1 MAVTIKDVAKKAGVS
16 PSTVSRVLSNHPR
29 ISKETAT
36 KVKNIMTEL
45 GYHSNIMARSLV
57 SNKTYTLGMVLPR
70 PAEELFQN
78 HFFAESIRGITTQ
91 AARNGYDVLMTAG
104 ANDSDEMEAITRLV
118 LGRRVDGII
127 LLQSRKHDP
136 IVAFLKENDFPFVL
150 IGRYEDDP
158 DVLCVDNDNIQAAFD
173 ATSHL
178 IAQGHT
184 RIGFVSGPPSLTV
197 SQDRLEGY
205 RQALANHQLLMKPE
219 WIVEGEFLQESGY
232 RAMSFFMS
240 LPERPTALVVID
252 DVISFGVMRGLT
264 ELGYSVPEDLSI
276 IGFNNISLTELSTP
290 PLSSIDIGIY
300 QLGYMASQCLIKRI
314 QGERQSQARTIVP
327 HRLMIRESSL
337 HYKAKRSGV

>member
-29 ISKETAT
+29 ISKETAL
-36 KVKNIMTEL
+36 KVKGIMNEM
-45 GYHSNIMARSLV
+45 GYHSNMMARSLV
-57 SNKTYTLGMVLPR
+57 SNKTYTLGMILPR

-78 HFFAESIRGITTQ
+78 HFFAENIRGITTQ
-91 AARNGYDVLMTAG
+91 ASRNGYDVLMTTG
-104 ANDSDEMEAITRLV
+104 SSESDEMEAITRLV
-118 LGRRVDGII
+118 KGRRVDGII
-127 LLQSRKHDP
+127 LLQSRKFDP
-136 IVAFLKENDFPFVL
+136 IIAFLQEQKFPFVL

-158 DVLCVDNDNIQAAFD
+158 TVLCVDNDNIQAASD

-184 RIGFVSGPPSLTV
+184 RIGFVSGPPSLSV
-197 SQDRLEGY
+197 SQDRLQGY
-205 RQALANHQLLMKPE
+205 KQALIENQLDMKPE

-252 DVISFGVMRGLT
+252 DVVSFGIMRGLT
-264 ELGYSVPEDLSI
+264 ELGYSVPEDLNI

-300 QLGYMASQCLIKRI
+300 QLGYMASQLLIKRI
-314 QGERQSQARTIVP
+314 QGETISQARTIVP

-337 HYKAKRSGV
+337 YTKSKRS